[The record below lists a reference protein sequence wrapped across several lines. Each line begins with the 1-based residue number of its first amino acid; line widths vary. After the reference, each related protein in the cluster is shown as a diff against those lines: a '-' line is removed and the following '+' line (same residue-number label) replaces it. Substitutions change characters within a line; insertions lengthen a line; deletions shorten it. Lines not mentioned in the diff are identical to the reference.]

1 MLEKLIIVVHLLTA
15 LSVIGL
21 ILLQQGKGADMG
33 ASFGSGSSQT
43 VFGAGGGGNVLTRAT
58 AILAAIFLA
67 TSLGLS
73 VYAKRHAN
81 AVEDPDMPVVESAA
95 PAAKEE
101 SGDVPAVAPAPA
113 ASGDVP
119 AAAGDSVPQD
129 AAPEAAAPAD
139 AQPAGDV
146 PAGDVPASPA
156 QPVPQGQ

>member
-1 MLEKLIIVVHLLTA
+1 MLEKLIIVMHLLA
-15 LSVIGL
+15 AISVIGL

-73 VYAKRHAN
+73 VFAKQHAN
-81 AVEDPDMPVVESAA
+81 VVNDPDVPVVQSSA
-95 PAAKEE
+95 PAAKPE
-101 SGDVPAVAPAPA
+101 

-119 AAAGDSVPQD
+119 AATAPVVEKGDVPAGSSNAQAPQEV
-129 AAPEAAAPAD
+129 APQAP
-139 AQPAGDV
+139 QPAGDV
-146 PAGDVPASPA
+146 PAQSAP
-156 QPVPQGQ
+156 

>member
-15 LSVIGL
+15 VSVIGL

-43 VFGAGGGGNVLTRAT
+43 VFGASGGGNVLTRAT

-81 AVEDPDMPVVESAA
+81 AVSDPDVPVVESSE
-95 PAAKEE
+95 PAAKAAEP
-101 SGDVPAVAPAPA
+101 GDVPAPAAPAEPA
-113 ASGDVP
+113 GDVP
-119 AAAGDSVPQD
+119 AAASEAAPQD
-129 AAPEAAAPAD
+129 AAPQADQPA
-139 AQPAGDV
+139 AGDV
-146 PAGDVPASPA
+146 PAAPA
-156 QPVPQGQ
+156 QPAPQGQ

>member
-43 VFGAGGGGNVLTRAT
+43 VFGAGGGGNLLTHAT

-73 VYAKRHAN
+73 VYAKQHAN
-81 AVEDPDMPVVESAA
+81 AVGDPDVPVVEAT
-95 PAAKEE
+95 E
-101 SGDVPAVAPAPA
+101 PAVKPE

-119 AAAGDSVPQD
+119 AAAAPAAETGDVPAAAAN
-129 AAPEAAAPAD
+129 AAPEAGS
-139 AQPAGDV
+139 QPAGDV
-146 PAGDVPASPA
+146 PAAPAP
-156 QPVPQGQ
+156 

>member
-81 AVEDPDMPVVESAA
+81 AVEDPDVPVVESLV

-101 SGDVPAVAPAPA
+101 SGDVPVAAPAPA

-119 AAAGDSVPQD
+119 AAAVDSAPRD
-129 AAPEAAAPAD
+129 AAPQSAAPAD

-146 PAGDVPASPA
+146 PAAPAEPA
-156 QPVPQGQ
+156 PQGQ

>member
-81 AVEDPDMPVVESAA
+81 AVEDPDVPVVESSA

-101 SGDVPAVAPAPA
+101 SGDVPAAAAPAPT

-119 AAAGDSVPQD
+119 AAAVDSAPQG
-129 AAPEAAAPAD
+129 AAPAD

-146 PAGDVPASPA
+146 PAAPAEPA
-156 QPVPQGQ
+156 PQGQ